1 MDLKKNYNKHLT
13 HFAGVAA
20 ELLALFLAL
29 FLSPAVPCSAGTAS
43 VSWRVTQ
50 YGDDHAGKQ
59 SMFYTIKGSNGR
71 LIVIDGGW
79 TDQEAFV
86 RKTIQSLGS
95 KVDLWIITHPH
106 PDHAGAFIKIFS
118 SPGDIRIRKVIAP
131 KINDSRYRKYKHSW
145 DEYLSLIHISEP
157 RDRG

>member
-1 MDLKKNYNKHLT
+1 MDYQKHLT
-13 HFAGVAA
+13 YFTGLAIG
-20 ELLALFLAL
+20 LLTLLLAL

-43 VSWRVTQ
+43 VTWRVTQ

-59 SMFYTIKGSNGR
+59 SMFYTIKGSNGK
-71 LIVIDGGW
+71 LIVVDGGW

-106 PDHAGAFIKIFS
+106 PDHAGAFI
-118 SPGDIRIRKVIAP
+118 
-131 KINDSRYRKYKHSW
+131 
-145 DEYLSLIHISEP
+145 
-157 RDRG
+157 